1 MRTNQNALNE
11 ISKERRAAKS
21 TTFAR
26 LDRITSQMK
35 SRVIQTR
42 SIREIMNDTN
52 LGNLLSSMEPTRQ
65 IGLQRVREKHLLME
79 KTRELNR
86 VISDI
91 VQ

>member
-1 MRTNQNALNE
+1 
-11 ISKERRAAKS
+11 
-21 TTFAR
+21 
-26 LDRITSQMK
+26 
-35 SRVIQTR
+35 
-42 SIREIMNDTN
+42 MNDTN

-65 IGLQRVREKHLLME
+65 IGLQRVREKHLFME